1 MLSSWLFHG
10 TFAMSTDDQDDD
22 EPDLFRKAVGKIRPV
37 KQDKIHPKPKR
48 RKPVP
53 DQTLRDQREV
63 MQSLLSDDFEPA
75 EDIETGDETLF
86 VRPGL
91 QHTVIRKL
99 RRGQYAIEAEL
110 DLHGATSIQA
120 REAVDAFLKN
130 ARDRDKRVVR
140 IIHGK
145 GNTSIGKMPVLK
157 GKVNSWLRQKDEVL
171 AFCSARPNDGGT
183 GAVYVLL
190 KRV

>member
-1 MLSSWLFHG
+1 MP
-10 TFAMSTDDQDDD
+10 TDNQDDED
-22 EPDLFRKAVGKIRPV
+22 GPDLFRKAVGKIRPV

-53 DQTLRDQREV
+53 EQTLRDQREV
-63 MQSLLSDDFEPA
+63 MDSLLSDEYEPA
-75 EDIETGDETLF
+75 EVETGDELLYT
-86 VRPGL
+86 RPGL
-91 QHTVIRKL
+91 QHSVIRKL

-110 DLHGATSIQA
+110 DLHGATVVQA
-120 REAVDAFLKN
+120 REAVNTFLKN
-130 ARDRDKRVVR
+130 AREQDKRVVR

-145 GNTSIGKMPVLK
+145 GNSSEGKLPVLK

-171 AFCSARPNDGGT
+171 AFCSARQNDGGT

-190 KRV
+190 KRI

>member
-1 MLSSWLFHG
+1 
-10 TFAMSTDDQDDD
+10 MSTDHQDDD
-22 EPDLFRKAVGKIRPV
+22 ERDLFRKAVGKIRPV
-37 KQDKIHPKPKR
+37 KQDKVHPHRKR

-63 MQSLLSDDFEPA
+63 MNSLLSDDYEPA
-75 EDIETGDETLF
+75 DIETGDELF
-86 VRPGL
+86 YSRPGL
-91 QHTVIRKL
+91 QHSVIRKL

-110 DLHGATSIQA
+110 DLHGATVIQA
-120 REAVDAFLKN
+120 REAVDSFLKN
-130 ARDRDKRVVR
+130 ARERDKRVVR

-145 GNTSIGKMPVLK
+145 GNSSEGKMPVLK
-157 GKVNSWLRQKDEVL
+157 GKANSWLRQKDEVL

-190 KRV
+190 KRN